1 MAQQAFQL
9 NNPAG
14 LYDPAPNAY
23 SHVARLEP
31 GVRLVCLAG
40 QGGEATHQYGVTAF
54 SDCHSVPIHRRRC
67 RRLRSVATNQAS
79 ESNAPRRRHTR
90 ADGLA
95 A

>member
-40 QGGEATHQYGVTAF
+40 QGLPLSRQTGGILPNTA
-54 SDCHSVPIHRRRC
+54 SRPRRC
-67 RRLRSVATNQAS
+67 VFSARCSV
-79 ESNAPRRRHTR
+79 NAQSMGPWCVK
-90 ADGLA
+90 
-95 A
+95 